1 MLLENWLPIGFVL
14 PGGASCGRVLHGGA
28 DWQII
33 ATDHGTA
40 LLAAASL
47 AQRWHAAGIVTDEQ
61 IKTATF
67 GDAEYG
73 VIECANDAVL
83 APLSRCRT
91 PDSQKEALALARAL
105 QLTRAC
111 DLTVSLHD
119 ALYVA
124 QIERLLPAYGLDFQD
139 DRLVL
144 GRWLSGGVGI
154 NVASIDRLCG
164 LSSWLRP
171 KDVEEIIEAAGLTAS
186 GETRRLH
193 RSTDVGIDA
202 QGHEQDI
209 EEGTA
214 LNSGSMSRSASKYAT
229 PFVLAGRPRLAAF
242 FNEHIIDIVAN
253 KERYRLLGIDSPSA
267 LILHGP
273 PGCGK
278 TFAVE
283 ELVKYLD
290 WPCFEIDASSV
301 ASPYIHETSRK
312 VAEVFDKAVNSA
324 PSVLV
329 IDEMEAFLADRA
341 AAGSSSHHRV
351 EEVAEFLRRI
361 PEAIKN
367 GVLII
372 GMTNRPDMI
381 DPAVL
386 RRGRFDHIIEVDY
399 ASAEEVE
406 GLLLHLLEPL
416 PKDETVNP
424 VALASSL
431 ARRPLSDVTFV
442 VREGA
447 RLAARAGK
455 NYLRQ
460 QHLLDALELCPSR
473 VEASGERKIGFT

>member
-14 PGGASCGRVLHGGA
+14 PGGAVCGRVLDGEA

-33 ATDHGTA
+33 TTDHGAA
-40 LLAAASL
+40 LLAAATL
-47 AQRWHAAGIVTDEQ
+47 AQRWHAANIVTDEQ
-61 IKTATF
+61 IESVTF

-73 VIECANDAVL
+73 VIECASGAVL
-83 APLSRCRT
+83 APLSRCSK
-91 PDSQKEALALARAL
+91 PEGQKEALALARAL
-105 QLTRAC
+105 KWTRAC
-111 DLTVSLHD
+111 DITVSLHD

-124 QIERLLPAYGLDFQD
+124 QIERLLPVYGSDSQD
-139 DRLVL
+139 DGLVL

-154 NVASIDRLCG
+154 NVASNNRLCG
-164 LSSWLRP
+164 LSSWLQP
-171 KDVEEIIEAAGLTAS
+171 EDVEKIIEAAGVAIS
-186 GETRRLH
+186 DQTRRLH
-193 RSTDVGIDA
+193 HSADDGIDA
-202 QGHEQDI
+202 QGR
-209 EEGTA
+209 EEVKGGTA
-214 LNSGSMSRSASKYAT
+214 LKSGYTSHDPSKYAI
-229 PFVLAGRPRLAAF
+229 PFVLAGRPSLAAF

-253 KERYRLLGIDSPSA
+253 QERYRLLGIDSPA
-267 LILHGP
+267 AVILHGP

-283 ELVKYLD
+283 QLVNYLD

-312 VAEVFDKAVNSA
+312 VAEVFDKAMNSS

-399 ASAEEVE
+399 ASADEVE

-424 VALASSL
+424 VVLASSL

-447 RLAARAGK
+447 RLAARAGESR
-455 NYLRQ
+455 LRQ
-460 QHLLDALELCPSR
+460 QHLFDALALCPSR
-473 VEASGERKIGFT
+473 VEAFSERKIGFI

>member
-1 MLLENWLPIGFVL
+1 VLLENWLPIGFVL
-14 PGGASCGRVLHGGA
+14 PSGAACGRVLHGGA

-33 ATDHGTA
+33 ATTHGAA
-40 LLAAASL
+40 LLAAATL
-47 AQRWHAAGIVTDEQ
+47 ARRWHAADIVTDEQ
-61 IKTATF
+61 IESVTF
-67 GDAEYG
+67 GGAEYG
-73 VIECANDAVL
+73 VIECASGAVL
-83 APLSRCRT
+83 APLSRCST
-91 PDSQKEALALARAL
+91 PEGPKEALSLARAL
-105 QLTRAC
+105 KSTRAC
-111 DLTVSLHD
+111 DITVSLHD
-119 ALYVA
+119 ALYVE
-124 QIERLLPAYGLDFQD
+124 QIERLLPVYGPDSQD
-139 DRLVL
+139 DGLVL

-154 NVASIDRLCG
+154 NVASNNRLCG
-164 LSSWLRP
+164 LSSWLKP
-171 KDVEEIIEAAGLTAS
+171 EDVEEIIEAAGLATS
-186 GETRRLH
+186 GQARRLH
-193 RSTDVGIDA
+193 RSADDGIDA
-202 QGHEQDI
+202 QGREQDVK
-209 EEGTA
+209 EGTA
-214 LNSGSMSRSASKYAT
+214 LKSGSTSHDALKYAT

-253 KERYRLLGIDSPSA
+253 QERYRLLGIDSPSA
-267 LILHGP
+267 VILHGP

-283 ELVKYLD
+283 ELVNYLD

-312 VAEVFDKAVNSA
+312 VAEVFDKAMNSS

-399 ASAEEVE
+399 ASADEVE

-424 VALASSL
+424 VVLASSL

-447 RLAARAGK
+447 RLAARAGESR
-455 NYLRQ
+455 LRQ
-460 QHLLDALELCPSR
+460 QHLFDALALCPSR
-473 VEASGERKIGFT
+473 VEASGERKIGFI

>member
-1 MLLENWLPIGFVL
+1 VLLENWLPIGFVL
-14 PGGASCGRVLHGGA
+14 PGGMACGRVLHGGA

-33 ATDHGTA
+33 ATSHGAA
-40 LLAAASL
+40 LLAAATL
-47 AQRWHAAGIVTDEQ
+47 AKRWHAADIVTDEQ
-61 IKTATF
+61 IESVTF
-67 GDAEYG
+67 GGAEYG
-73 VIECANDAVL
+73 VIECASGAVL
-83 APLSRCRT
+83 APLSQCST
-91 PDSQKEALALARAL
+91 PEGPKEALAFARAL
-105 QLTRAC
+105 QSTRAC
-111 DLTVSLHD
+111 NITVSLHD

-124 QIERLLPAYGLDFQD
+124 QIERLLPVYGPDSQD
-139 DRLVL
+139 DGLVL
-144 GRWLSGGVGI
+144 GGWLSGGV
-154 NVASIDRLCG
+154 SIDVGSINRLCG
-164 LSSWLRP
+164 LSWWLKP
-171 KDVEEIIEAAGLTAS
+171 KDVEEIIEAAGLATKVQA
-186 GETRRLH
+186 RRLH
-193 RSTDVGIDA
+193 RTADDGLDA
-202 QGHEQDI
+202 QGREQGAK
-209 EEGTA
+209 ESTA
-214 LNSGSMSRSASKYAT
+214 FKSDYTSHDASKYAT

-242 FNEHIIDIVAN
+242 FNEHVIDIVAN
-253 KERYRLLGIDSPSA
+253 KERYQMLGIDSPA
-267 LILHGP
+267 AMILHGP

-283 ELVKYLD
+283 ELVNYLD
-290 WPCFEIDASSV
+290 WPCFEIDASSI

-312 VAEVFDKAVNSA
+312 VAEVFDKAMQSA

-341 AAGSSSHHRV
+341 AAASSSHHRV

-386 RRGRFDHIIEVDY
+386 RRGRFDHIIELDY

-424 VALASSL
+424 VALAPSL

-447 RLAARAGK
+447 RLAARAGE
-455 NYLRQ
+455 NCLRQ
-460 QHLLDALELCPSR
+460 KHLLDALALCPSR
-473 VEASGERKIGFT
+473 VEASSERKIGFT

>member
-1 MLLENWLPIGFVL
+1 MLENWLPIGFVL
-14 PGGASCGRVLHGGA
+14 PGGAACGRVLHGGA

-40 LLAAASL
+40 LLTAATL
-47 AQRWHAAGIVTDEQ
+47 ARRWHTADIVTDEQ
-61 IKTATF
+61 IELVTF
-67 GDAEYG
+67 GGAEYG
-73 VIECANDAVL
+73 MIKCASGAVL
-83 APLSRCRT
+83 APLWRCST
-91 PDSQKEALALARAL
+91 PDGQKEALALARAL
-105 QLTRAC
+105 QSTRAC
-111 DLTVSLHD
+111 DITVSLHD

-124 QIERLLPAYGLDFQD
+124 QIERLLPVYGPDSQED
-139 DRLVL
+139 GLVL
-144 GRWLSGGVGI
+144 GRWLSGGVSI
-154 NVASIDRLCG
+154 DVASIDRLCG
-164 LSSWLRP
+164 LSSWLTP
-171 KDVEEIIEAAGLTAS
+171 KDVEEIIEVAGLAAS
-186 GETRRLH
+186 GQARRMH
-193 RSTDVGIDA
+193 RSANDGIDA
-202 QGHEQDI
+202 QRREQYVK
-209 EEGTA
+209 EGTA
-214 LNSGSMSRSASKYAT
+214 LKSCSTNHGASKYVT

-253 KERYRLLGIDSPSA
+253 QERYRLLGIDSPSA
-267 LILHGP
+267 VILHGP

-283 ELVKYLD
+283 ELVTYLD

-312 VAEVFDKAVNSA
+312 VAEVFDKAMNSA

-341 AAGSSSHHRV
+341 AAGSSSHYRV

-381 DPAVL
+381 DPAIL

-416 PKDETVNP
+416 PKDETVHP

-447 RLAARAGK
+447 RLAARAGESC
-455 NYLRQ
+455 LRQ
-460 QHLLDALELCPSR
+460 QHLLDALALCPSR
-473 VEASGERKIGFT
+473 VEAAVERKIGFT

>member
-14 PGGASCGRVLHGGA
+14 PGGMACGRVLHGGA

-33 ATDHGTA
+33 ATSHGAA
-40 LLAAASL
+40 LLAAATL
-47 AQRWHAAGIVTDEQ
+47 AKRWHAADIVTDEQ
-61 IKTATF
+61 IESVTF
-67 GDAEYG
+67 GGAEYG
-73 VIECANDAVL
+73 VIECASGAVL
-83 APLSRCRT
+83 APLSQCST
-91 PDSQKEALALARAL
+91 PEGPKEALAFARAL
-105 QLTRAC
+105 QSTRAC
-111 DLTVSLHD
+111 NITVSLHD

-124 QIERLLPAYGLDFQD
+124 QIERLLPVYGPDSQD
-139 DRLVL
+139 DGLVL
-144 GRWLSGGVGI
+144 GGWLSGGV
-154 NVASIDRLCG
+154 SIDVGSINRLCG
-164 LSSWLRP
+164 LSWWLKP
-171 KDVEEIIEAAGLTAS
+171 KDVEEIIEAAGLATKVQA
-186 GETRRLH
+186 RRLH
-193 RSTDVGIDA
+193 RTADDGLDA
-202 QGHEQDI
+202 QGREQGAK
-209 EEGTA
+209 ESTA
-214 LNSGSMSRSASKYAT
+214 FKSDYTSHDASKYAT

-242 FNEHIIDIVAN
+242 FNEHVIDIVAN
-253 KERYRLLGIDSPSA
+253 KERYQMLGIDSPA
-267 LILHGP
+267 AMILHGP
-273 PGCGK
+273 HGCGK

-283 ELVKYLD
+283 ELVNYLD
-290 WPCFEIDASSV
+290 WPCFEIDASSI

-312 VAEVFDKAVNSA
+312 VAEVFDKAMQSA

-341 AAGSSSHHRV
+341 AAASSSHHRV

-386 RRGRFDHIIEVDY
+386 RRGRFDHIIELDY

-424 VALASSL
+424 VALAPSL

-447 RLAARAGK
+447 RLAARAGE
-455 NYLRQ
+455 NCLRQ
-460 QHLLDALELCPSR
+460 KHLLDALALCPSR
-473 VEASGERKIGFT
+473 VEASSERKIGFT